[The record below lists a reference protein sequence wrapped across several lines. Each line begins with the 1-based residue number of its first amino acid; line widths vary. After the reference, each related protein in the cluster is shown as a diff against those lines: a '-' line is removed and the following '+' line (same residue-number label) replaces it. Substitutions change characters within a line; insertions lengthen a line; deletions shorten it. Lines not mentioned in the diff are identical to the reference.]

1 MKILVFDTETTGLPE
16 KNASIYNHN
25 QWPYII
31 QLSYILYDLSNNST
45 IIKDD
50 YIKLYN
56 SIEISPE
63 SYEKHKITK
72 ELLNTKGIH
81 IKQALTEFNKYL
93 KACDMVVAH
102 NISFDKRMIFV
113 ESFRNKLDQY
123 FTQYIDNT
131 KITKPE
137 YCTMKNT
144 APFCNLIRLSSTNKT
159 YIKSPTLTELY
170 QKLFPENIVPENL
183 HNSLIDI
190 LITLR
195 CYIKILYNKDVL
207 ELNENIKQYFINY
220 NCIQLY

>member
-16 KNASIYNHN
+16 KNATIYNHN
-25 QWPYII
+25 QWPYIV
-31 QLSYILYDLSNNST
+31 QLSYVLYDLSNNTT
-45 IIKDD
+45 IIKDH
-50 YIKLYN
+50 YIKISN
-56 SIEISPE
+56 HVEITPK
-63 SYEKHKITK
+63 SYEIHKITK
-72 ELLNTKGIH
+72 EMLNTKGIH

-93 KACDMVVAH
+93 KICDIVVAH

-123 FTQYIDNT
+123 FTQYIDST

-144 APFCNLIRLSSTNKT
+144 APFCNLIRLSSSNKT
-159 YIKSPTLTELY
+159 YIKSPKLTELY
-170 QKLFPENIVPENL
+170 QKLFPENIIPENL

-207 ELNENIKQYFINY
+207 EINENIKKYFVDY
-220 NCIQLY
+220 NCI